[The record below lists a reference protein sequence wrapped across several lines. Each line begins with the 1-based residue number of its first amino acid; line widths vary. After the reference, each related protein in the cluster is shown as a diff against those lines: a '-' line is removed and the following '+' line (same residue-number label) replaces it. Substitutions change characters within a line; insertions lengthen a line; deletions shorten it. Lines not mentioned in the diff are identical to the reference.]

1 MIESLERAD
10 ITGNKVTES
19 SRLQTE
25 SGEGHLTKI
34 INTGG
39 ALAMAGKTITGGAL
53 LTKSTT
59 LGEVLLAHKITGANI
74 EMTDL
79 NLAVQAK
86 QEGNLQEIQQIQT
99 AYVVE

>member
-25 SGEGHLTKI
+25 SGEGHLKKI

-53 LTKSTT
+53 LTGKTMSGGAHLTESTT
-59 LGEVLLAHKITGANI
+59 LGGVHQVHRIKITGADI
-74 EMTDL
+74 EMRDL
-79 NLAVQAK
+79 NLAV
-86 QEGNLQEIQQIQT
+86 
-99 AYVVE
+99 